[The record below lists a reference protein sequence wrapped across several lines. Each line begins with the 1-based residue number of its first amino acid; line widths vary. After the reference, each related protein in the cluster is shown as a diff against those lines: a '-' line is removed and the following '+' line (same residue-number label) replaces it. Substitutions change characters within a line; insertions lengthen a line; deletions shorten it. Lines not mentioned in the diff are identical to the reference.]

1 MHFVI
6 NFVLYD
12 TLAEC
17 AHHIGVTC
25 KYACLA
31 VNQGNGHIVYH
42 LIANCAARRGD
53 LKVNF
58 ILHSLHILTLC
69 KHLVNGAAHEE
80 CLLGKI
86 VAIAAEDCLEAANRI
101 LHLDILAGQT
111 GEVFRN
117 MERL

>member
-1 MHFVI
+1 MHLVI
-6 NFVLYD
+6 DFVLYD
-12 TLAEC
+12 TLVEC
-17 AHHIGVTC
+17 AYHISVTC

-31 VNQGNGHIVYH
+31 VNQGDGHIVCH
-42 LIANCAARRGD
+42 LIANCAAGGCN
-53 LKVNF
+53 LKMNLVC
-58 ILHSLHILTLC
+58 HGSHILTLC

-80 CLLGKI
+80 RLLGKI